1 MQPHPKLNNAY
12 KHIARLTQ
20 QTTTQTRAT
29 IPKPHIKNIPQM
41 RAHMPFILCREMKY
55 ARASGVTISG
65 WQLLKVSG
73 PRGEAMASVRVPAF
87 VCFSLRSV
95 SLIYP
100 LILLFFNFFNLLK
113 VRFLLFFLLEDI
125 RL

>member
-1 MQPHPKLNNAY
+1 
-12 KHIARLTQ
+12 
-20 QTTTQTRAT
+20 
-29 IPKPHIKNIPQM
+29 
-41 RAHMPFILCREMKY
+41 MPFILCQEMKY

-100 LILLFFNFFNLLK
+100 LILLFFNFLE
-113 VRFLLFFLLEDI
+113 VRFLFFLSFFSFRGYVPLKVVLGFWLVRVRWAGWSLRNCERK
-125 RL
+125 RLPRALDGKGGEG